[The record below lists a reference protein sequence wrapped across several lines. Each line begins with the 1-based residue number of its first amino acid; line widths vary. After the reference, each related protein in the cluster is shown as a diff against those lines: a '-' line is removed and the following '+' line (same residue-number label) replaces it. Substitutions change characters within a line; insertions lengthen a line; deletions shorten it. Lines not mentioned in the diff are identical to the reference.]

1 MPFFYLSHVLSWFL
15 GKDIFVL
22 LLDQFFKITRV
33 INFRIYWLKIS
44 LIAFN
49 LLFFGSVSLYSQT
62 DSSSAGINALI
73 IEKLNSAIN
82 FDGIPDEE
90 AWAAVNQIKMIM
102 HSPVFGKDPTED
114 TDIRIAYDE
123 KYLYAGAWI
132 HYKDPSL
139 MRSASFK
146 RDFMGMGSDWFGL
159 LLDTYNDKENSMAF
173 FTTPDGLRFDAN
185 VQRDAVTHLPDQ
197 MPMNLSWNAFWDVLT
212 KQDSKGW
219 SLEIRIPLSSLRFQ
233 ELNGEVRMGMTIER
247 WIPAKNEI
255 DIFPSIP
262 PNWGPNS
269 VIKPSQAQEII
280 FHGIKPDKPLY
291 IAPYLL
297 AGFSS
302 NNDLNEAGSAYQK
315 SNKPDLE
322 AGLDLKYGISKTLVM
337 DITVNTDFAQVEA
350 DDQQINLTRY
360 SLYYPE
366 KRMFFLERASVF
378 DFSLGGNSNLFYSRR
393 IGLSDNDEPEQVRI
407 YGGARITGR
416 IRNWDIGFLDM
427 QTAPLFS
434 KLSTDNSDYFLPS
447 ENFGVMRFR
456 RQVINDNS
464 YIGTMVTSRLGAD
477 GFYNFAYGLDGI
489 FRVFGNDYLD
499 IRWSQTFEEG
509 VNNNSFADPT
519 FLMATWERR
528 STKGLSYGLGYTQ
541 SGKSFNPGIGF
552 EMMDDYSVL
561 RGNLGYGWISGE
573 TSKLYSHSLETRS
586 MYRTYIEDGSLMNF
600 TNFSGWQFQ
609 TKNQWQGAIN
619 IVYNIDNLKDSLEIS
634 PDELYIRPGKYNYV
648 SMRGNLS
655 TPMSKPFY
663 LLFMTEMG
671 QYYDGIRTSFRFQPT
686 WNMSKHFE
694 LGATYNF
701 DHVNISKRDV
711 SMTNHII
718 GIKALYM
725 LNTRFSVNAYIQYN
739 TSFHGIITNFR
750 LRYNPKEGNDLYLVF
765 NEDRNT
771 DLNRELPNFP
781 VYSSRA
787 VMLKYTYTFNL

>member
-1 MPFFYLSHVLSWFL
+1 M
-15 GKDIFVL
+15 
-22 LLDQFFKITRV
+22 T
-33 INFRIYWLKIS
+33 NFRIYLFKIS
-44 LIAFN
+44 LTGFT
-49 LLFFGSVSLYSQT
+49 LLFLRSISLYGQA
-62 DSSSAGINALI
+62 DSSSARKNALI

-82 FDGIPDEE
+82 FDGVPDEQ
-90 AWAAVNQIKMIM
+90 AWMSIAKINLIM
-102 HSPVFGKDPTED
+102 YSPVFGKDPTEAS
-114 TDIRIAYDE
+114 DIRIAYDDS
-123 KYLYAGAWI
+123 YLYVGAWLN
-132 HYKDPSL
+132 YKDSG
-139 MRSASFK
+139 MVRSASLK
-146 RDFMGMGSDWFGL
+146 RDYQGAGGDWFGL
-159 LLDTYNDKENSMAF
+159 LLDTFNDKENSMAF

-185 VQRDAVTHLPDQ
+185 IQRDAVTHLPDQ

-212 KQDSKGW
+212 KQDSKSW

-233 ELNGEVRMGMTIER
+233 EVNGEVRMGMTIQR
-247 WIPAKNEI
+247 WIPVKNEM

-262 PNWGPNS
+262 PNWGQNS

-297 AGFSS
+297 TGYSS
-302 NNDLNEAGSAYQK
+302 NYNLNDAGTAYRK
-315 SNKPDLE
+315 SNKPELE

-337 DITVNTDFAQVEA
+337 DVTVNTDFAQVEA

-416 IRNWDIGFLDM
+416 IKNWDVGFLDM
-427 QTAPLFS
+427 QTAPLPN
-434 KLSTDNSDYFLPS
+434 KTENSGYFLPS

-464 YIGTMVTSRLGAD
+464 YIGTMVTSRLGTD
-477 GFYNFAYGLDGI
+477 GSYNLAYGLDGI
-489 FRVFGNDYLD
+489 FRLFGNDYLD
-499 IRWSQTFEEG
+499 VRWSQTFEEG
-509 VNNNSFADPT
+509 KNNNSFLDPS

-541 SGKSFNPGIGF
+541 SGQSFNPGIGF
-552 EMMDDYSVL
+552 EMMNDYSVI

-573 TSKLYSHSLETRS
+573 TSKLYSHSFESRS
-586 MYRTYIEDGSLMNF
+586 MYRTYVQDGSLMNF

-609 TKNQWQGAIN
+609 TKKQWQGTIN
-619 IVYNIDNLKDSLEIS
+619 IVYNIDNLKDSLIIGLN
-634 PDELYIRPGKYNYV
+634 ELYIRPGKYNYI
-648 SMRGNLS
+648 SLRGNLS
-655 TPMSKPFY
+655 TPMSKPLY
-663 LLFMTEMG
+663 LVFMTEIG
-671 QYYDGIRTSFRFQPT
+671 QYYDGIRTSLRFQPT
-686 WNMSKHFE
+686 WNLSKHFE

-701 DHVNISKRDV
+701 DHVNVSKRDV

-725 LNTRFSVNAYIQYN
+725 LNTKLSVNAYIQYN
-739 TSFHGIITNFR
+739 TSFHGIITNLR
-750 LRYNPKEGNDLYLVF
+750 IRYNPREGNDFYLVF

-771 DLNRELPNFP
+771 DLYREMPNLP
-781 VYSSRA
+781 VYGSRA

>member
-1 MPFFYLSHVLSWFL
+1 MK
-15 GKDIFVL
+15 GK
-22 LLDQFFKITRV
+22 
-33 INFRIYWLKIS
+33 
-44 LIAFN
+44 
-49 LLFFGSVSLYSQT
+49 SLYPRKILMKLSFIIFILLIYGNSTSYAQT
-62 DSSSAGINALI
+62 GLSEKERDPLI
-73 IEKLNSAIN
+73 IDKLTSSIN

-90 AWAAVNQIKMIM
+90 AWTSINQIKLVM

-114 TDIRIAYDE
+114 SDIRIAYDDR
-123 KYLYAGAWI
+123 YLYAGARI
-132 HYKDPSL
+132 CYKDPSL
-139 MRSASFK
+139 MRSSSFK

-185 VQRDAVTHLPDQ
+185 VQRDAVTNLPDQ

-212 KQDSKGW
+212 KRDSGGW

-233 ELNGEVRMGMTIER
+233 EVNGEVRMGMTVER

-255 DIFPSIP
+255 DLFPSIP

-269 VIKPSQAQEII
+269 VMKPSQAQEIV
-280 FHGIKPDKPLY
+280 FRGIKPDKPLY
-291 IAPYLL
+291 IAPYIL
-297 AGFSS
+297 AGYNS
-302 NNDLNEAGSAYQK
+302 NYTVNDAGTAYRK
-315 SNKPDLE
+315 SNRPDLE
-322 AGLDLKYGISKTLVM
+322 GGLDIKYGISKTLVM

-416 IRNWDIGFLDM
+416 IGNWDIGLLDM
-427 QTAPLFS
+427 QTAPLTA
-434 KLSTDNSDYFLPS
+434 KLSSNNSNYFLPS

-477 GFYNFAYGLDGI
+477 GSYNLAYGLDGI

-499 IRWSQTFEEG
+499 LRWSQTFEEG
-509 VNNNSFADPT
+509 VNNNSIKDPT

-552 EMMDDYSVL
+552 EMMEDYTVL

-573 TSKLYSHSLETRS
+573 NSKLYSHSFESRS
-586 MYRTYIEDGSLMNF
+586 MYRKYVEDGTLMNF
-600 TNFSGWQFQ
+600 TNFSGWKFQ
-609 TKNQWQGAIN
+609 TKSQWQGN
-619 IVYNIDNLKDSLEIS
+619 IYLVYNADNLKDSLEIS
-634 PDELYIRPGKYNYV
+634 PGELYITPGRYNHL
-648 SMRGNLS
+648 SMRGNIA
-655 TPMSKPFY
+655 TPMSKPLY
-663 LLFMTEMG
+663 LMFMTELG
-671 QYYDGIRTSFRFQPT
+671 QFYDGTRISFRLQPT

-694 LGATYNF
+694 LGGTYNF
-701 DHVNISKRDV
+701 DHVIISKRDV

-725 LNTRFSVNAYIQYN
+725 LNTRFSVNAYVQFN
-739 TSFHGIITNFR
+739 KSFHGIITNLR
-750 LRYNPKEGNDLYLVF
+750 IRYNPKEGNDLYLVV

-771 DLNRELPNFP
+771 DLYREFPNLP

-787 VMLKYTYTFNL
+787 VMVKYTYTFNL